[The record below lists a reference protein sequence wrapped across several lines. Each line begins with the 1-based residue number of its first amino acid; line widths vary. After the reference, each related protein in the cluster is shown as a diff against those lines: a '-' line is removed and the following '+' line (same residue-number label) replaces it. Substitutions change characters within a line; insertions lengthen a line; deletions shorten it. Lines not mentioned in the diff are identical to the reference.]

1 MKVHDDSVSALG
13 ARWLCAFAALFAAAT
28 QTACIKAPPIV
39 VVDNRTALEAQAA
52 GEYPEL
58 EFQSADA
65 TLRPGPTPVSGQEI
79 ASKAGL
85 SAAGADLDLF
95 DVSQSDAQLIDTML
109 VRGCLGEGKDG
120 LLKYTP
126 DHCDETVEVSELL
139 RAASRNNLHRRQ
151 VWEYLAAKRT
161 NRSTVEVRDA
171 WRSVH
176 LEQVR
181 CGTWIEEDGAW
192 TQKTC

>member
-1 MKVHDDSVSALG
+1 MNTPARRHILAVLG
-13 ARWLCAFAALFAAAT
+13 VTFTLAGFG
-28 QTACIKAPPIV
+28 CIKAPPIAV
-39 VVDNRTALEAQAA
+39 MDNRTALEVQAS

-58 EFQSADA
+58 EFESVDA
-65 TLRPGPTPVSGQEI
+65 SLHPGPSAVSGQEI
-79 ASKAGL
+79 VDKAGL
-85 SAAGADLDLF
+85 SAAGHDLDLF
-95 DVSQSDAQLIDTML
+95 AVSQSDAQFIDTMTM
-109 VRGCLGEGKDG
+109 RGCLGEGEDG

-126 DHCDETVEVSELL
+126 DSCDDDVEVSELL

-151 VWEYLAAKRT
+151 VWEYLALQSPD
-161 NRSTVEVRDA
+161 RSTTKARDA

-181 CGTWIEEDGAW
+181 CGAWVETDGVW

>member
-1 MKVHDDSVSALG
+1 MRDCDASVSLRGPLG
-13 ARWLCAFAALFAAAT
+13 LCAFAAIFAAST
-28 QTACIKAPPIV
+28 QTGCIKAPAIA
-39 VVDNRTALEAQAA
+39 VVDNRTALEIQAA

-58 EFQSADA
+58 EFQSANA
-65 TLRPGPTPVSGQEI
+65 TLRPGPTPVSGQDLV
-79 ASKAGL
+79 SKAGL
-85 SAAGADLDLF
+85 AAAGADLDLF
-95 DVSQSDAQLIDTML
+95 EVSETDAQLIDAML
-109 VRGCLGEGKDG
+109 VRGCLGEGEDG

-126 DHCDETVEVSELL
+126 DRCDQTVEVSELL
-139 RAASRNNLHRRQ
+139 QAAGRNNLHRRQ
-151 VWEYLAAKRT
+151 IWEYLATKTT

-181 CGTWIEEDGAW
+181 CGAWIEEDGVW